1 FLTFKGSFSLRE
13 FIALNVYIA
22 LCYYKLD
29 YYDVSLEMLQAYTA
43 QHPDSLIALILR
55 ACNHYKLYNGKAAEA
70 EVKVFQDI
78 LTPSFTFGA
87 DLLKHNLVVYRN
99 GEGARQVLPPLVDV
113 IPEAR
118 LNLVIFHLRN
128 DETRE
133 AHELI
138 SELEPTVPQEYILK
152 GVVCAALGQETGSR
166 ELMKQA
172 QQFFQLVGGSSSE
185 CDTIPGRQCM
195 ASAFFLLKQYDDVL
209 LYLNSIRSYFHNDDI
224 FNYDYG
230 QALAANGKWQQAEEA
245 FLMIQNE
252 KLRND
257 FHLLSWLARCFI
269 QNGKPHFAWE
279 LYMKMDTSQES
290 YNILQIIANDC
301 YKTGQFL
308 ISAKAF
314 DILERLDPVPEH
326 WEGKRGAIVG
336 TFQLVIAQKEA
347 PETMLEI
354 LQLLRNSNNPQAD
367 AIAKVIRDYARSNT
381 SLRSPLIN

>member
-1 FLTFKGSFSLRE
+1 MLLSRLKPWKSTNKSPSPEPRTKKAVPKLEELLKARDYVGAMTVLEFDRNSGKGDDMTDSWIAYCAFHLGSYKRALQEYENISKKPKAPADIKLYLACCYFYLGME

-230 QALAANGKWQQAEEA
+230 Q
-245 FLMIQNE
+245 
-252 KLRND
+252 
-257 FHLLSWLARCFI
+257 
-269 QNGKPHFAWE
+269 
-279 LYMKMDTSQES
+279 
-290 YNILQIIANDC
+290 
-301 YKTGQFL
+301 
-308 ISAKAF
+308 
-314 DILERLDPVPEH
+314 V
-326 WEGKRGAIVG
+326 
-336 TFQLVIAQKEA
+336 
-347 PETMLEI
+347 
-354 LQLLRNSNNPQAD
+354 
-367 AIAKVIRDYARSNT
+367 
-381 SLRSPLIN
+381 